1 MHSAETENLQ
11 LEESDA
17 ERIACGQDSSEPK
30 QKRRKASA
38 HSAIPMQ
45 NVGTM
50 APSQIGSNAYPAVW
64 GSQASTWMPPG
75 GSWMQPQGG
84 PWMQQQGGGW
94 MMPGPQYMQPPPMA
108 EAHMQTQLAP
118 DSIGKDSRIRKRPGV
133 DQVVQE
139 RTAAGRKPY
148 TLRVKAGGEIAGG
161 CPGKNAWDAA
171 VRISVPR
178 TLDMSVLSWKEQSP
192 DAIAELRERLD
203 RDFEYV
209 GYHLT
214 ECGFR
219 NAVKRFMKSER
230 ARLKRQYQEGHTA
243 CPIHIEEEQWTK
255 LKEYWNTDV
264 QMEKSRKMVMARG
277 SVKVLSTVGRKG
289 KDGREEQEVSLM
301 TKVCIP
307 T

>member
-1 MHSAETENLQ
+1 
-11 LEESDA
+11 
-17 ERIACGQDSSEPK
+17 
-30 QKRRKASA
+30 
-38 HSAIPMQ
+38 MQ
-45 NVGTM
+45 NVGAV
-50 APSQIGSNAYPAVW
+50 APLQIGSNAYPVVW

-75 GSWMQPQGG
+75 GNWIQPQGG

-94 MMPGPQYMQPPPMA
+94 VMPGPQYMQPPPMV

-118 DSIGKDSRIRKRPGV
+118 DNIGRGSRIRKRPSV

-139 RTAAGRKPY
+139 RIAAGQKPY

-171 VRISVPR
+171 VRTSVPR

-192 DAIAELRERLD
+192 DAIAELREHLD

-214 ECGFR
+214 EFGFR
-219 NAVKRFMKSER
+219 NAVKRFMKLER
-230 ARLKRQYQEGHTA
+230 ARLKRQYQEGHSA
-243 CPIHIEEEQWTK
+243 CPIHIEEEQWTR
-255 LKEYWNTDV
+255 LKEYWNKDV
-264 QMEKSRKMVMARG
+264 QMEKSRKMAMAKG
-277 SVKVLSTVGRKG
+277 SVKALSTVGRKG
-289 KDGREEQEVSLM
+289 KDGREEDEVSLT
-301 TKVCIP
+301 TKVCTP